1 MDPERLMSVSC
12 LQISDTG
19 VWINYD
25 APERPKIGEGGREI
39 KGQGKSKKGK
49 KGKTKKGKT
58 TTRPGND
65 GRTSS
70 GSTKSTSQK
79 PPRSYH
85 TPGKA
90 LRWTSQ
96 QFPMDTTPP
105 SQFQVQGGKCKWN
118 DAEVSA
124 GKRKLVSME
133 RGATL
138 HDNRFTETLSEKRIE
153 HGMANHGVQGM

>member
-1 MDPERLMSVSC
+1 

-19 VWINYD
+19 IWINYD
-25 APERPKIGEGGREI
+25 AAGSPKIEVKGWEI
-39 KGQGKSKKGK
+39 MVKSQDNSKKGK

-58 TTRPGND
+58 TTPSGNEI
-65 GRTSS
+65 SS
-70 GSTKSTSQK
+70 GSTNSTSRK

-90 LRWTSQ
+90 FRWTSQ
-96 QFPMDTTPP
+96 QFPMNTTPP

-124 GKRKLVSME
+124 GKRTLEVSME

-138 HDNRFTETLSEKRIE
+138 HDNRFTETLGEKRIE
-153 HGMANHGVQGM
+153 RGMANRGVRGM